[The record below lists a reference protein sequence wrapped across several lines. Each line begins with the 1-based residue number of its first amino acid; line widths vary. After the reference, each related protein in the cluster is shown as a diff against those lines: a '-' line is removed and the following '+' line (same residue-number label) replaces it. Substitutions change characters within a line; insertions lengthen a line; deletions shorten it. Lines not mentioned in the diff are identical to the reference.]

1 MAAKGDRATWQPVPC
16 VCKWRFLWP
25 FPSIWQLQCAPAA
38 CIMKACPFLDQGSRP
53 MKRLLV
59 SVVVSTF
66 AVSAFAQFGN
76 AAPTGGWNVV
86 PPSPA
91 PTGIGGPAA
100 GAQGAGAGAGAGGA
114 AGAGSA
120 AGAGAAGAGAAGAAA
135 AGGIGVGAAAAA
147 AGVAAAAAVGVAVA
161 SSSSSNSNNNTVATG
176 GSVSTGN

>member
-1 MAAKGDRATWQPVPC
+1 
-16 VCKWRFLWP
+16 
-25 FPSIWQLQCAPAA
+25 
-38 CIMKACPFLDQGSRP
+38 

-100 GAQGAGAGAGAGGA
+100 GQWARLSGLARDGIIEGALTDLPGAGLDDSVRTPTEAAYETLSRAGIVIDRASDLLPDQAQQYRSYLKMMNIVMSGGA
-114 AGAGSA
+114 PAPDGKRATASDWFALMNAQATCMAEWEAQARA
-120 AGAGAAGAGAAGAAA
+120 ALG
-135 AGGIGVGAAAAA
+135 
-147 AGVAAAAAVGVAVA
+147 
-161 SSSSSNSNNNTVATG
+161 
-176 GSVSTGN
+176 